1 MQTAKNCRRK
11 VTEMNALA
19 AKSPAL
25 REQFLQMAEVWKS
38 LERES
43 AEAEGGID
51 HEAGASDAT
60 R

>member
-25 REQFLQMAEVWKS
+25 REQFLQMAEVWKR

-43 AEAEGGID
+43 AQAEGRID
-51 HEAGASDAT
+51 QDSGESQAT